1 MSVTLHSTRF
11 GRLEIPEE
19 AVLDFPTGLIGLG
32 GARYA
37 LLARDDDAAFVW
49 LHSLD
54 DPQLAVP
61 VTNPWRF
68 FSSYEVELSDDEAE
82 RIGVDASTATSV
94 YVTVRAAESLEDFCA
109 NLAAPILIADGRG
122 HQVINQAPDA
132 PVRAPL
138 FSDLAGTAGASAQA
152 A

>member
-1 MSVTLHSTRF
+1 MEATQVILDSTRF
-11 GRLEIPEE
+11 GRIEIPAE
-19 AVLDFPTGLIGLG
+19 AVIEFPSGLIGLG

-37 LLARDDDAAFVW
+37 LLARSDESAFIW
-49 LHSLD
+49 LHSVD
-54 DPQLAVP
+54 DPGIALP

-68 FSSYEVELSDDEAE
+68 FSSYEVELSDDEAD
-82 RIGVDASTATSV
+82 RIGIHDADATTV
-94 YVTVRAAESLEDFCA
+94 YVTVRAGESLEDFSA
-109 NLAAPILIADGRG
+109 NLRAPILIAHGQG

-138 FSDLAGTAGASAQA
+138 FPSTAGEQA